1 MIILE
6 DFQQNINKRCKV
18 TESTIAGLIGKEGII
33 KDVSGNQNV
42 GFRYKIDLDT
52 PIYPFLNIMDCYPS
66 VYSVEIL

>member
-1 MIILE
+1 MFILE
-6 DFQQNINKRCKV
+6 DFEKNINKRCKV

-33 KDVSGNQNV
+33 KSVSGNQKV

-52 PIYPFLNIMDCYPS
+52 PIYPFLNISDCYPS